1 MIPLVYIAGTGHS
14 GSTLLDL
21 LLGTHSRIESVGE
34 FKRIGRLYEAPQIKQ
49 TCTCGKPFA
58 SCPFWTRVRSEADSL
73 VDRSAWSL
81 APTKNLPAEAPAP
94 GDLETFSRVILEISG
109 KSVLCDSSKSI
120 RWLRWLC
127 RSGRFSIHLVHL
139 VRDGRAVAHSNSK
152 RGRPYWDWLRKW
164 DDENAKIAHEAT
176 SLPHIASYTL
186 LRYEDLTAGTREA
199 VSPIL
204 EKWGLSWE
212 SGQLDFA
219 RHTHHNLAGNR
230 MRHRSGQGI
239 EFDRDYLGA
248 LDALQWYGGYASA
261 FSGLRRYGY
270 PLIRPLADR

>member
-1 MIPLVYIAGTGHS
+1 MIPLVYVAGTGHS

-49 TCTCGKPFA
+49 TCTCGEPF
-58 SCPFWTRVRSEADSL
+58 STCPFWTRVRGMTDPR
-73 VDRSAWSL
+73 VDRSAWSV
-81 APTKNLPAEAPAP
+81 APAKMLPADAPAP
-94 GDLETFSRVILEISG
+94 DDLEIFSQAILETSG

-139 VRDGRAVAHSNSK
+139 VRDGRAVAHSNAK

-164 DDENAKIAHEAT
+164 DDENTKIAHEAK

-186 LRYEDLTAGTREA
+186 LRYEDLTAGAGRA

-204 EKWGLSWE
+204 ENLGLSWE
-212 SGQLDFA
+212 DGQMDFT

-230 MRHRSGQGI
+230 MRHRTGQGI
-239 EFDRDYLGA
+239 EFDRSY
-248 LDALQWYGGYASA
+248 LDALSVLQWYGGYASA
-261 FSGLRRYGY
+261 FTGMKQYGY
-270 PLIRPLADR
+270 PLLRP